1 MSEHFQQLKME
12 EKAARIVGEENYERA
27 NVALKSVKASLNC
40 DHKSGEFNKIFSLVL
55 NFPEESELHQT
66 LCFLDPSGLD
76 FFTLY
81 SFLGGMY

>member
-40 DHKSGEFNKIFSLVL
+40 DHKSGEFNKIFPL
-55 NFPEESELHQT
+55 F
-66 LCFLDPSGLD
+66 
-76 FFTLY
+76 
-81 SFLGGMY
+81 